1 MQMMGHVTN
10 VLQKKVTQVA
20 IEWRKKLQRM
30 FLIIFPSLIYI
41 VMLLQACLECP
52 DFP

>member
-1 MQMMGHVTN
+1 MQMMGHDTN
-10 VLQKKVTQVA
+10 VLQNKSHT
-20 IEWRKKLQRM
+20 
-30 FLIIFPSLIYI
+30 SLIYI